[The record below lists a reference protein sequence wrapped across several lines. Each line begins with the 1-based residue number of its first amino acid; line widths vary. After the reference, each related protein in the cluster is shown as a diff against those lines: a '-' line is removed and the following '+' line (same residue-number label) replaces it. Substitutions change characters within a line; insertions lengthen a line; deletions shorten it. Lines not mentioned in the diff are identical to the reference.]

1 MRCSHL
7 QKALFR
13 SSPSMTFLQEACLW
27 LAEGNYIRL
36 NWVIHMGKCPALCSP
51 FLWLLLHITQLM
63 VQTTQVYY
71 LLVWS
76 EKSKIGLTG
85 LQGVGWAVFLPEA
98 PGEDL
103 FLPFSTSGG
112 YPCSL
117 AVALL
122 CRHSCSHM
130 VNLCFCQHAQS
141 SSGTLALLL
150 L

>member
-13 SSPSMTFLQEACLW
+13 SSPSMMFLQEACLW

-51 FLWLLLHITQLM
+51 FLWLLLHITQLV

-103 FLPFSTSGG
+103 FLPFSTSV
-112 YPCSL
+112 SVSML
-117 AVALL
+117 NLL
-122 CRHSCSHM
+122 
-130 VNLCFCQHAQS
+130 LGLWPS
-141 SSGTLALLL
+141 SSYRDLVSQWAHPENPWSTSISTS
-150 L
+150 